1 MGFRAFG
8 GGLGAEKLVLFAR
21 KSYGVLLTEERAR
34 ELKAQWLERWPTPPV
49 EPCARIGCGHAKQAH
64 EGHCHQV
71 GTEVSTHCSQH
82 CGCRRICL
90 GSADDRPLLDRRL
103 H

>member
-82 CGCRRICL
+82 CGCRAYLPRI
-90 GSADDRPLLDRRL
+90 G
-103 H
+103 